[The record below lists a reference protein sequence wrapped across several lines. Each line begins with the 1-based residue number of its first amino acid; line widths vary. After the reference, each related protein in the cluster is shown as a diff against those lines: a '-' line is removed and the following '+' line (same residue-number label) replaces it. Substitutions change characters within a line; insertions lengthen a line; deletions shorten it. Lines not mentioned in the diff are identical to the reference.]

1 MTATITT
8 RVEEKVL
15 EEIDQLSKEKQ
26 MDRASLLRNLI
37 VEGLEIEKEKKVL
50 GMYKDRKIS
59 LAKAAEM
66 LGLDLWQMIDLIR
79 EENIY
84 LDYSEEELKE
94 DLKGL
99 EYMKLIS
106 NASPLIFL
114 AKVDKLELLR
124 DY

>member
-99 EYMKLIS
+99 AL
-106 NASPLIFL
+106 
-114 AKVDKLELLR
+114 
-124 DY
+124 